1 MANETLKNMNKVQM
15 LCQDR
20 TYRVREL
27 QQEGKRIFGYLCIYP
42 VIEMLTALD
51 IVPFRLFGD
60 IDEPITKTNNFLPTV
75 VCPFL
80 RSFLDLGLKGKYNF
94 LDGIV
99 TAHNCDVG
107 SGIPEIWNYT
117 IHLPYAY
124 HIDTPHTT
132 RESSLQKQRLILDYF
147 KLSLEKFT
155 GQKMTSDKL
164 VEAIVTHNEQRTL
177 VRKLYNLKKCD
188 PPLISGVETIKIIK
202 AVQSLP
208 AEEANQLLREVISE
222 VTIRPNKPI
231 KKGKRLM
238 VWGSILDNTSL
249 VEMIEQLDASVVMD
263 DTCVGSRPFFDDVK
277 RTADPLDG
285 LSEHY
290 LKHIKCPRTF
300 IADYYAHTK
309 SYSDDLKTR
318 FGYMGNYAHDWQ
330 VDGVILQALKYCDTH
345 GYEVPAIKDYF
356 KQLGLPTIYIEH
368 DYTRGIMSQLRT
380 RVEGFLEII
389 EGSSVS
395 IEQSII

>member
-1 MANETLKNMNKVQM
+1 MAIDTNKGMNKVHM

-20 TYRVREL
+20 TYRVNEL
-27 QQEGKRIFGYLCIYP
+27 RQEGKKIFGYLCLYP

-80 RSFLDLGLKGKYNF
+80 RSFLDLGLKGKYGF

-107 SGIPEIWNYT
+107 SGIPEIWNYN

-124 HIDTPHTT
+124 HLDTPHTIH
-132 RESSLQKQRLILDYF
+132 ESSLEKHRLILDSF
-147 KLSLEKFT
+147 RLSLEKFT
-155 GQKMTSDKL
+155 GQELTPAKL
-164 VEAIVTHNEQRTL
+164 AAAINLHNEQRAL
-177 VRKLYNLKKCD
+177 VRELYNLKKLN
-188 PPLISGVETIKIIK
+188 PPLVSGAETIRIIK

-208 AEEANQLLREVISE
+208 AKEANQLLKEVITE
-222 VTIRPNKPI
+222 VKKRPDKPV

-238 VWGSILDNTSL
+238 IWGSILDNTSL
-249 VEMIEQLDASVVMD
+249 VEMIEQLDANVVMD
-263 DTCVGSRPFFDDVK
+263 DTCVGSRAFFNDVK
-277 RTADPLDG
+277 LTADPFDG
-285 LSEHY
+285 LAEHY
-290 LKHIKCPRTF
+290 LKNIKCPRTF

-309 SYSDDLKTR
+309 NYSEDLKVR
-318 FGYMGNYAHDWQ
+318 FGYLGEYAHDWQ
-330 VDGVILQALKYCDTH
+330 VNGVILEALRYCDTH

-356 KQLGLPTIYIEH
+356 KQIGVPAIYLEH
-368 DYTRGIMSQLRT
+368 DYTRGVLSQLTT

-389 EGSSVS
+389 DQNYSTV
-395 IEQSII
+395 